1 MKKSSG
7 IIGFVKR
14 HPILFNFVLIVVTA
28 CILVWVALICIDNW
42 TEHGKYKEVPD
53 VKGLS
58 YDAAVE
64 KIALA
69 GLGCELSDSLYDS
82 SSKPGTVL
90 EQSPKKNSKV
100 KSNRTIYLTVNAFA
114 PKLITLPK
122 LTDVSLRQAEAVL
135 MGLGIKNVKVE
146 YVSSE
151 YKDLVLKAKFNGVEL
166 RYGSRIPVSA
176 TVILEVGE
184 GSGIDADTDS
194 LAEEAESDSAF
205 DFF

>member
-28 CILVWVALICIDNW
+28 CILVWVALIYIDNW

-114 PKLITLPK
+114 PKLITVPK
-122 LTDVSLRQAEAVL
+122 LTDVSLRQAEAALV
-135 MGLGIKNVKVE
+135 GLGIKNVKVE
-146 YVSSE
+146 YVPSE

-176 TVILEVGE
+176 TVTLEVGE
-184 GSGIDADTDS
+184 GSSIDVDTDS
-194 LAEEAESDSAF
+194 LAEETDSDSGF